1 MTSINQ
7 ILNTTR
13 TGRNGRE
20 LTLTITDDG
29 FTMAGGE
36 YGSHTLA
43 IAHTSDARLIAHWDG
58 YCRENGWRPVMTQA
72 EMRKRWEHEAR
83 TGERLCEI
91 GMGGSA
97 ASWAKHL
104 KGRY

>member
-13 TGRNGRE
+13 KGRNGRE
-20 LTLTITDDG
+20 LSLTITDTG
-29 FTMAGGE
+29 FTMSGGK
-36 YGSHTLA
+36 YGVHSLA
-43 IAHTSDARLIAHWDG
+43 IGHTSDARLIAHWDG

-72 EMRKRWEHEAR
+72 EMRKRWEHNERDAFNAI
-83 TGERLCEI
+83 TG
-91 GMGGSA
+91 SP